1 MQTKVVSSI
10 LDVIEP
16 KDLDVSKDLTKNEQS
31 LASIK
36 ELFEEK
42 HNEEKEK
49 DKQ

>member
-1 MQTKVVSSI
+1 MKTKTVSSI

-16 KDLDVSKDLTKNEQS
+16 KDLDINKDLSKDEKS

-42 HNEEKEK
+42 QDEKK
-49 DKQ
+49 DKN